1 MLIFC
6 LRSLLEEKE
15 LILWLIYTVERVEN
29 SVGGLNTACRKY
41 TATVWDRW
49 AVSE

>member
-1 MLIFC
+1 MPDFC
-6 LRSLLEEKE
+6 LRVLLEVEK
-15 LILWLIYTVERVEN
+15 LSLWLLYTVERVEN
-29 SVGGLNTACRKY
+29 SVGGLNTACKKY